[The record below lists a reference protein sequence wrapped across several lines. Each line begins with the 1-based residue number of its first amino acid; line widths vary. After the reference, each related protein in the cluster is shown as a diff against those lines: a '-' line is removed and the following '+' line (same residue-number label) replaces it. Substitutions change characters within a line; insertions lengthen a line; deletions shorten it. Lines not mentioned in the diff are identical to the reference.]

1 MSKLERWVTSGRGVV
16 FLMAGD
22 GEKISLSFSL
32 PLARIDYYLSPSIF
46 LLSIS
51 VQRVSPLFCRP
62 VTVRE

>member
-22 GEKISLSFSL
+22 GERKVSLSLSL
-32 PLARIDYYLSPSIF
+32 YLSFARIDYYLFPSIF

-51 VQRVSPLFCRP
+51 VQRVSPSSVGL
-62 VTVRE
+62 